1 MTSTRANRVLRGWPR
16 SLTFAGSW
24 LVSIFVI
31 PPSIDALGPPWSH
44 LAWPSLVVILV
55 LVVRAV
61 RSAVVISDL
70 RVTVRKVWWTSSV
83 LRTDVTDVVVMDSA
97 MLKFDSC
104 LGIARANAK
113 PLKVPYLSPGIC
125 DEDNLPLFQ
134 RDVLLKPEA

>member
-1 MTSTRANRVLRGWPR
+1 MTSTRTNRVLRGWPR
-16 SLTFAGSW
+16 SLIFAGSW

-83 LRTDVTDVVVMDSA
+83 LRTDVTNVIGA
-97 MLKFDSC
+97 AGC
-104 LGIARANAK
+104 RAPWA
-113 PLKVPYLSPGIC
+113 V
-125 DEDNLPLFQ
+125 
-134 RDVLLKPEA
+134 